1 MNRQDGVTVCLVVAL
16 VVALASA
23 SGAAVAGDSPSER
36 ELQTAPVL
44 DMGQSSNESDSAGQ
58 SALAT
63 GPQTQ
68 TSDNT
73 IHIDQKYRLTPGEP
87 GQVEVRW
94 TVDIPESV
102 PELSVTNPPPVA
114 ETVDETG
121 FERIDGTLHWQEDD
135 QSTRAPSV
143 TFTQSVNETTD
154 DGRLKY
160 ADTGDWALIKRP
172 PQANIEYSYYEDPGQ
187 PTVTR
192 TNRTAGEGVSS
203 NAMVYLGP
211 YEMTNE
217 SAHGQQFR
225 LIVPEAAA
233 LTEEPRDIFDSVA
246 AASDALRVGDRDETV
261 TMFAAPTSVSWGVRG
276 LQRGD
281 DAFYTV
287 ANRSVDAPDNTWV
300 HEYVH
305 TRQNFETTNAT
316 QWVIEASAEYYGA
329 QLTLQQGRIDFDAF
343 AASIGVGAD
352 RRFDDVTLAAPDTWH
367 DAANYNKG
375 GLVAGDIDR
384 RIRLATDSETSLQRV
399 FQRLNEYDSRIT
411 QQRFVQSVERAGG
424 ASVADT
430 TRQFTETTDG
440 PEMWPQHAHDEAFGD
455 LPAQFTAT
463 FPAVGSDGLRAH
475 GPFRNGTITDAGLVT
490 NETLV
495 ADIAVENV
503 GGVAGTY
510 DITVTRDGTPVA
522 NRTGTADAGERV
534 VETVEFPFDGP
545 GIYRLS
551 TGSDSLDVR
560 VSEPATPTVTD
571 VSANRTTVEESGVV
585 SVTAT
590 VGNGDDIPATGVV
603 SLQQNGE
610 TLLERQ
616 VSLARGDS
624 TEMTTTVRLTE
635 LGSTTFSAGD
645 QSVDVTVEE
654 AGGPPPDGAGETADE
669 SDDDTVDETAGG
681 SGPGFG
687 LVGTLLALAALLL
700 VGHRVE

>member
-1 MNRQDGVTVCLVVAL
+1 MNRQDGVAVCLVVAL

-23 SGAAVAGDSPSER
+23 SGAAVADDSTSGQES
-36 ELQTAPVL
+36 QTASAL
-44 DMGQSSNESDSAGQ
+44 DTGESSNESDSAGH
-58 SALAT
+58 SAVAE

-68 TSDNT
+68 TTNN
-73 IHIDQKYRLTPGEP
+73 IDIDHEFRLTPTEP
-87 GQVEVRW
+87 GQVAVQW
-94 TVDIPESV
+94 TVDIPDSV
-102 PELSVTNPPPVA
+102 PELSVTNPPPTA
-114 ETVDETG
+114 QTVDETG
-121 FERIDGTLHWQEDD
+121 FERVDGQLRWHEDD

-143 TFTQSVNETTD
+143 TFIQSVNETTD
-154 DGRLKY
+154 DGNLKY

-225 LIVPEAAA
+225 LVVPEAAT
-233 LTEEPRDIFDSVA
+233 LTEEPEDIFDSVA
-246 AASDALRVGDRDETV
+246 AASDTLRVGDRDETV
-261 TMFAAPTSVSWGVRG
+261 TMFTAPTSVSWGVAG

-281 DAFYTV
+281 NAFYTV

-305 TRQNFETTNAT
+305 TRQDFETTNAT
-316 QWVIEASAEYYGA
+316 RWVIEASAEYYGA
-329 QLTLQQGRIDFDAF
+329 QLTLQQGRIGFDAF
-343 AASIGVGAD
+343 AASLGVGAD
-352 RRFDDVTLAAPDTWH
+352 RRFDDVTLAVPTTWH
-367 DAANYNKG
+367 DAADYNKG

-384 RIRLATDSETSLQRV
+384 RIRLATDSEASLQRV
-399 FQRLNEYDSRIT
+399 FQRLNEHESSIT
-411 QQRFVQSVERAGG
+411 QRRFVQAVERAGG

-440 PEMWPQHAHDEAFGD
+440 PEMWSQRDHNEAFED
-455 LPAQFTAT
+455 LPAQFSAT
-463 FPAVGSDGLRAH
+463 FPPVGSGGLQAN
-475 GPFRNGTITDAGLVT
+475 GPFRNGTITDAGLVI

-495 ADIAVENV
+495 ADITVENV
-503 GGVAGTY
+503 GGTAGTY

-522 NRTGTADAGERV
+522 NRTGTAAAGERV
-534 VETVEFPFDGP
+534 VETVEFSFDSP

-560 VSEPATPTVTD
+560 VSEPATPTVID
-571 VSANRTTVEESGVV
+571 ISANRTTVEESGAV

-590 VGNGDDIPATGVV
+590 VGNDDNIPATGVV
-603 SLQQNGE
+603 SLQQDGDS
-610 TLLERQ
+610 LVERR
-616 VSLARGDS
+616 VSLDSGDS
-624 TEMTTTVRLTE
+624 TELTATVQLTE
-635 LGSTTFSAGD
+635 LGSTTFSAGY

-654 AGGPPPDGAGETADE
+654 GAGLATSGVDETADE
-669 SDDDTVDETAGG
+669 SDDDTDDETAGG

-687 LVGTLLALAALLL
+687 LVGTVLALVALLL